1 MSKEKSEPAAASS
14 AAFHPAL
21 VRQLVTQHIQE
32 QVADAT
38 NDTTSLPTLT
48 PEAADVIG
56 ELLKIFVEE
65 ARNRASMQAEVELL
79 GDDTIQVRSDHC
91 TKISAEMLMDFS

>member
-1 MSKEKSEPAAASS
+1 MSKDKSEPTASSS

-21 VRQLVTQHIQE
+21 VRQLVTQHMQE

-48 PEAADVIG
+48 AEAADVIG
-56 ELLKIFVEE
+56 ELLKIFVKE
-65 ARNRASMQAEVELL
+65 AGNRAAMQAEIELL
-79 GDDTIQVRSDHC
+79 GDDTIQVGGPHC